1 MSLNFTPVE
10 ISDFAEIRHESW
22 ETGGTYSAY
31 DKGSGEEVG
40 RLTYMI
46 ALSEPH
52 QLIMTSINVRDDYRR
67 RKVATALISA
77 MRTDYP
83 DTLWDTGPRNES
95 AVALY
100 NYLVSIEP
108 EEVAEAEMKV
118 DE

>member
-10 ISDFAEIRHESW
+10 ISHFADIQHEHW
-22 ETGGTYSAY
+22 ETGGAYSAI

-40 RLTYMI
+40 RLTYML

-52 QLIMTSINVRDDYRR
+52 QLIMSSLNVRDDYQR

-83 DTLWDTGPRNES
+83 ETLWDTGPRNE
-95 AVALY
+95 AAIALY

-108 EEVAEAEMKV
+108 EEVEEAEMKV
-118 DE
+118 EE